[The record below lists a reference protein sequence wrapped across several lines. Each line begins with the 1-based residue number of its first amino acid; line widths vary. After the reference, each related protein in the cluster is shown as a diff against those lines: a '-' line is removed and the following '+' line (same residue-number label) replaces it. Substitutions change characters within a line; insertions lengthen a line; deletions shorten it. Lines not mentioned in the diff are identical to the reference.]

1 MSQAE
6 EVAMR
11 ALKLSIGD
19 EVSRRTWQL
28 AVEVAEIVLG
38 AFSEDAPLPAGREPV
53 TRVQAVAY
61 SDRKISQLK
70 GYTGDECPDCGKFTM
85 VRNGTCLKCDD
96 CGSTTGCS

>member
-1 MSQAE
+1 MSPAE
-6 EVAMR
+6 DVAMR
-11 ALKLSIGD
+11 ALKLKVGD
-19 EVSRRTWQL
+19 EVSRKTWQL
-28 AVEVAEIVLG
+28 AVEVAEIVLE
-38 AFSEDAPLPAGREPV
+38 ALRADAPVPAGKEPV
-53 TRVQAVAY
+53 AKVQATGS

>member
-11 ALKLSIGD
+11 ALKVKPGD
-19 EVSRRTWQL
+19 MVSERKWLIAVDTATWAL
-28 AVEVAEIVLG
+28 ELLLDE
-38 AFSEDAPLPAGREPV
+38 SLPAPNAPAPKAAPQQSARS
-53 TRVQAVAY
+53 VA
-61 SDRKISQLK
+61 KLK
-70 GYTGDECPDCGKFTM
+70 GYTGDTCPDCGNLSM